1 MQLINMKLKLI
12 SNLFLII
19 FMINVGFSSI
29 FISGLEYPKTTDVNS
44 ENFYFNTTLINSEN
58 EVYSNLLLKYSLVD
72 LDNIGLVY
80 EDSEKLSFDNN
91 EVKII
96 SKSFELP
103 DLNSGNYAFNLI
115 VTENTGAPI
124 AGLKYDI
131 ELTNSGSNSNL
142 PELIFEKSPHM
153 LATDKNGE
161 IVQKSYGSSGN
172 NIPQDAN
179 KFVEFTLKNPQNLEL
194 ETKVELYHSYSIEN
208 KLAEF
213 NQKLNLN
220 SNQDTYTIDL
230 EYTIP
235 GTYIVKTSFYNQGSK
250 LFSKELRM
258 VIAGESASIVSL
270 LNKQDTYTFG
280 ENIQITGTL
289 IGPAD
294 GRSTLE
300 NLKLKLQVSQSSQ
313 TLIET
318 SQTISQ
324 LGFEPVNFDF
334 TQKTNSDLNEY
345 TVKVVLTNSD
355 NEILDEIEL
364 DYEKLEAE
372 YLYKEGTIYKADFQ
386 GCFNNDVCEDF
397 EETLGNCYDCDKAKQ
412 QSIADEKQRYEDSLK
427 SENINELDN
436 EIKQDTIKN
445 FTFTLTITI
454 LLLVI
459 VTFIGF
465 FVLRGI
471 KKNE

>member
-1 MQLINMKLKLI
+1 MKNKFI
-12 SNLFLII
+12 SYLFLTI

-29 FISGLEYPKTTDVNS
+29 FISGLDYPKSIDVNS
-44 ENFYFNTTLINSEN
+44 EIFYFNTTLINSEN
-58 EVYSNLLLKYSLVD
+58 EVYSNLILKYSLVD
-72 LDNIGLVY
+72 LDNLGLVY
-80 EDSEKLSFDNN
+80 ENSDKLSFDNN

-96 SKSFELP
+96 SKNFELP
-103 DLNSGNYAFNLI
+103 DLSSGNYAFNLI

-124 AGLKYDI
+124 AGMKYDI
-131 ELTNSGSNSNL
+131 ELTNSGSNLNL

-161 IVQKSYGSSGN
+161 IIQKSYGSLGN

-194 ETKVELYHSYSIEN
+194 ETKIELFNSYSIEN
-208 KLAEF
+208 KLKEF
-213 NQKLNLN
+213 NQNLNLK
-220 SNQDTYTIDL
+220 SNQDTYTLDL
-230 EYTIP
+230 DYTIP

-270 LNKQDTYTFG
+270 LNKKDTYTSG

-289 IGPAD
+289 VGPAD
-294 GRSTLE
+294 GRATLK
-300 NLKLKLQVSQSSQ
+300 NLKLNLQVSQNSE

-324 LGFEPVNFDF
+324 LGFEPVEFDF
-334 TQKTNSDLNEY
+334 TQKTNFDLTKY
-345 TVKVVLTNSD
+345 KVKVTLTNLE
-355 NEILDEIEL
+355 NNLLDEIEL

-397 EETLGNCYDCDKAKQ
+397 EQTLGNCYDCDKAKQ
-412 QSIADEKQRYEDSLK
+412 QAITQEKQRYKDSLK
-427 SENINELDN
+427 NDSNQTIINN
-436 EIKQDTIKN
+436 EDKQNAIKN
-445 FTFTLTITI
+445 FTYILTITVI
-454 LLLVI
+454 LLLFVI
-459 VTFIGF
+459 VIGY

>member
-1 MQLINMKLKLI
+1 
-12 SNLFLII
+12 
-19 FMINVGFSSI
+19 MINVGFSSI
-29 FISGLEYPKTTDVNS
+29 FISGLDYPKSIDVNS
-44 ENFYFNTTLINSEN
+44 EIFYFNTTLINSEN
-58 EVYSNLLLKYSLVD
+58 EVYSNLILKYSLVD
-72 LDNIGLVY
+72 LDNLGLVY
-80 EDSEKLSFDNN
+80 ENSDKLSFDNN

-96 SKSFELP
+96 SKNFELP
-103 DLNSGNYAFNLI
+103 DLSSGNYAFNLI

-124 AGLKYDI
+124 AGMKYDI
-131 ELTNSGSNSNL
+131 ELTNSGSNLNL

-161 IVQKSYGSSGN
+161 IIQKSYGSLGN

-194 ETKVELYHSYSIEN
+194 ETKIELFNSYSIEN
-208 KLAEF
+208 KLKEF
-213 NQKLNLN
+213 NQNLNLK
-220 SNQDTYTIDL
+220 SNQDTYTLDL
-230 EYTIP
+230 DYTIP

-270 LNKQDTYTFG
+270 LNKKDTYTSG

-289 IGPAD
+289 VGPAD
-294 GRSTLE
+294 GRATLK
-300 NLKLKLQVSQSSQ
+300 NLKLNLQVSQNSE

-324 LGFEPVNFDF
+324 LGFEPVEFDF
-334 TQKTNSDLNEY
+334 TQKTNFDLTKY
-345 TVKVVLTNSD
+345 KVKVTLTNLE
-355 NEILDEIEL
+355 NNLLDEIEL

-397 EETLGNCYDCDKAKQ
+397 EQTLGNCYDCDKAKQ
-412 QSIADEKQRYEDSLK
+412 QAITQEKQRYKDSLK
-427 SENINELDN
+427 NDSNQTIINN
-436 EIKQDTIKN
+436 EDKQNAIKN
-445 FTFTLTITI
+445 FTYILTITVI
-454 LLLVI
+454 LLLFVI
-459 VTFIGF
+459 VIGY